1 MSYGI
6 FLGVVEQS
14 GSETP
19 KYGFIKWVGKFLIS
33 NTKAY

>member
-14 GSETP
+14 GRETP
-19 KYGFIKWVGKFLIS
+19 KYGFIKWVGKLKIT
-33 NTKAY
+33 TKED